1 MADHRPRKLS
11 HAQSAVATGK
21 AGRPKQRSTESRGES
36 PRGRA
41 AAAPRN
47 ESGRGPSVDATR
59 PRRDRQQVVR
69 RESARGSAAPA
80 SAEVVTEPGD
90 PSARKPRHRAP
101 TGMRP
106 FASFG
111 LPDPLVEALAQAG
124 IVTTLPIQAATL
136 RDGLVGRDILG
147 RARTGSGKTLAF
159 GIPMLVRLAG
169 RRSEPRRP
177 RGIVMAPT
185 RELANQIHS
194 ALAPLAAAVGL
205 RTVAV
210 YGGASAGPQI
220 QALRRGVD
228 IVVATP
234 GRLDDHARSG
244 NARLDDVEIAVVD
257 EADHMSDLG
266 FLPDLC
272 ALLDRMPANGQRL
285 LFSATLDGDVDVLV
299 QRYLDQPKTHSV
311 DDESDA
317 ADATS
322 HHVLQVDSGDRFA
335 VMADLAQAPGR
346 TIVFTRTRLGAAKL
360 AEQFTRSG
368 VAAVELHGD
377 LSQSVRARN
386 LRAFTQGRATTLV
399 ATDIAARG
407 IHVDDVALVLHADP
421 PDEHKAYVHRS
432 GRTARAGA
440 QGTVVTM
447 ATGRQ
452 TRLVRELTRRAGV
465 EATTTRVWVGHPLL
479 LEIAP
484 GERTE
489 QFLAPE
495 PAAVRQGKRPSRN
508 FGEAR
513 GPKSPRRPGGA
524 GVRSRASGG
533 NAGAGAPTRTRG
545 STAAEAPSG
554 RDRRHAPPR
563 RRG

>member
-11 HAQSAVATGK
+11 HA
-21 AGRPKQRSTESRGES
+21 RSTAGTRGTNRSTPASR
-36 PRGRA
+36 
-41 AAAPRN
+41 
-47 ESGRGPSVDATR
+47 
-59 PRRDRQQVVR
+59 
-69 RESARGSAAPA
+69 PA
-80 SAEVVTEPGD
+80 SARNQPPRESVVRPVTPAAEP
-90 PSARKPRHRAP
+90 ARKARHRVP
-101 TGMRP
+101 TGGMRP
-106 FASFG
+106 FTSFG
-111 LPDPLVEALAQAG
+111 LPEPLVAALADAG
-124 IVTTLPIQAATL
+124 IVTTLPIQSATL

-147 RARTGSGKTLAF
+147 KARTGSGKTLAF
-159 GIPMLVRLAG
+159 ALPMMVRLAG

-177 RGIVMAPT
+177 RGVIMAPT

-194 ALAPLAAAVGL
+194 AIAPLAAAVGL

-210 YGGASAGPQI
+210 YGGAAAGPQI

-244 NARLDDVEIAVVD
+244 NARLDHVEIAVID

-272 ALLDRMPANGQRL
+272 ALLDRMPSGGQRL

-360 AEQFTRSG
+360 TEQFTRAG
-368 VAAVELHGD
+368 VAAVDLHGD
-377 LSQSVRARN
+377 LSQAVRARN
-386 LRAFTQGRATTLV
+386 LRAFQTGRATTLV

-407 IHVDDVALVLHADP
+407 IHVDDVALVMHADP

-465 EATTTRVWVGHPLL
+465 EVTTTRVRVGHPLL

-484 GERTE
+484 GQRVE
-489 QFLAPE
+489 QVLAPE
-495 PAAVRQGKRPSRN
+495 APARSAKRPGQS
-508 FGEAR
+508 FGER
-513 GPKSPRRPGGA
+513 RHPKSPRRPGAVTSRERSDA
-524 GVRSRASGG
+524 GSSRRSGSTGS
-533 NAGAGAPTRTRG
+533 RTRSAASAESAPG
-545 STAAEAPSG
+545 RGRGDRYAST
-554 RDRRHAPPR
+554 R